1 MGKRSVVKSSAECH
15 PPPLARPERR
25 RDLALHATSPP
36 PPSRMR
42 LSFLAPL
49 LLRGAP
55 LSPAPPPRMQLFPT
69 DELPEVP
76 PRPVAGRG
84 AQVADLLRSL
94 IAQPEDTRRLLQDAT
109 PMLLV
114 PFQPNAR
121 QEDDSIFTDGMDVAE
136 KMEVYSEE
144 LEKRIAVAKAAE
156 TRVALRLMRDHVLQA
171 AAQLRDNSGQP
182 SEES

>member
-1 MGKRSVVKSSAECH
+1 
-15 PPPLARPERR
+15 
-25 RDLALHATSPP
+25 
-36 PPSRMR
+36 MR

-109 PMLLV
+109 PLLLV

-121 QEDDSIFTDGMDVAE
+121 QEDDSIC
-136 KMEVYSEE
+136 
-144 LEKRIAVAKAAE
+144 
-156 TRVALRLMRDHVLQA
+156 
-171 AAQLRDNSGQP
+171 
-182 SEES
+182 

>member
-1 MGKRSVVKSSAECH
+1 
-15 PPPLARPERR
+15 
-25 RDLALHATSPP
+25 
-36 PPSRMR
+36 
-42 LSFLAPL
+42 
-49 LLRGAP
+49 
-55 LSPAPPPRMQLFPT
+55 
-69 DELPEVP
+69 
-76 PRPVAGRG
+76 
-84 AQVADLLRSL
+84 
-94 IAQPEDTRRLLQDAT
+94 
-109 PMLLV
+109 MLLV

-121 QEDDSIFTDGMDVAE
+121 QEDDSIFTDSMDVAE